1 MTTDPLGAPAGRPSS
16 RRQGLS
22 CLQPHQRGLYAV
34 AVIVLCSVSYTFRH
48 NQPLTVSDRAL
59 GSSSPVSSSLPS
71 NTLRSAATTTTAT
84 ATSQQSTTTY
94 ETLATTNVP
103 AVSTVVIAPKLGVSP
118 SDEAYCRHGGLEL
131 DNGRC
136 ICGRG
141 TQGLRCQT
149 VNASLLAKVQ
159 DHAVCGPGACLAGF
173 YVEALPPPSLYLR
186 CMSMKCLGILESLQT
201 LMPTK
206 KAHPFRSPSYVLY
219 KLFSSL
225 ISLFHLLPSPFPTQ

>member
-1 MTTDPLGAPAGRPSS
+1 MTTDPLGAAAGGLSS

-34 AVIVLCSVSYTFRH
+34 AVIVLCSVAYITRN
-48 NQPLTVSDRAL
+48 NQPLAVSDRAL

-71 NTLRSAATTTTAT
+71 NTLGSAATTTTAT
-84 ATSQQSTTTY
+84 ETSQQTTTSY
-94 ETLATTNVP
+94 EILAATNVP
-103 AVSTVVIAPKLGVSP
+103 AVSTVVVAPKLGVSP

-149 VNASLLAKVQ
+149 VSAPLLAKVQ
-159 DHAVCGPGACLAGF
+159 DYAVCGPGACLT
-173 YVEALPPPSLYLR
+173 R
-186 CMSMKCLGILESLQT
+186 
-201 LMPTK
+201 
-206 KAHPFRSPSYVLY
+206 
-219 KLFSSL
+219 
-225 ISLFHLLPSPFPTQ
+225 